1 MNHIP
6 KVHDLERAHG
16 VTWGELAGL
25 EPRLNELLW
34 EARAGGARCRSR
46 EDVERVFGPFRNA
59 LGELVGFLAGQ
70 SRHPILGSV
79 GAYEVAYWRLYD
91 AVAGLLPKPAG
102 DVPRF
107 CPGRRAAA
115 RRRFDVPALET
126 SRKT

>member
-1 MNHIP
+1 MSNRSYRGGLPHVRHWLQARP
-6 KVHDLERAHG
+6 AGALADEYLERYRR
-16 VTWGELAGL
+16 GERPAAT
-25 EPRLNELLW
+25 EYAVRHP
-34 EARAGGARCRSR
+34 
-46 EDVERVFGPFRNA
+46 
-59 LGELVGFLAGQ
+59 ELVGFMAGQ

-107 CPGRRAAA
+107 SRGPRPGV